1 MTSVSDGAK
10 LQMDVTMSTAASIA
24 EQNASLLSAASP
36 DAETCWYAVYTAPR
50 HEKRV
55 AQNLSLRGL
64 NCFLPTYRSVRRW
77 KDRRKELELVL
88 FPGYLFVQITRE
100 NRLQVL
106 QVPSVVS
113 LISVNGQPAPIPDRE
128 IEGLRRVLSSP
139 ARVEPWA
146 YLAVGQRVRIHGGPM
161 AGLEGILMRR
171 KESLRIVL
179 SIELIMR
186 SLSVEVDLADV
197 EPLR

>member
-1 MTSVSDGAK
+1 MFPDTG
-10 LQMDVTMSTAASIA
+10 TAIHNATLPSASI
-24 EQNASLLSAASP
+24 S
-36 DAETCWYAVYTAPR
+36 DAGICWYAVYTAPR

-55 AQNLSLRGL
+55 AQNLSLRRVTY
-64 NCFLPTYRSVRRW
+64 FLPTYRSMRRW

-88 FPGYLFVQITRE
+88 FPGYLFVQIARE
-100 NRLQVL
+100 SRLQVL

-113 LISVNGQPAPIPDRE
+113 LISVNGQPAPIPDQE
-128 IEGLRRVLSSP
+128 IEGLRRVLSGP
-139 ARVEPWA
+139 VHVEPWA
-146 YLAVGQRVRIHGGPM
+146 YLTIGQRVRVHSGPM

-171 KESLRIVL
+171 KERLRIVL

-197 EPLR
+197 EPVR